1 LEELMANRNIARAVR
16 LALIAAGTT
25 GAGIYA
31 PGSVAQEAELEQIV
45 VTGSRIQRQDFESAS
60 PIVSLSSETFDK
72 LGVQNA
78 ETLINT
84 MPQVVPSFSTGN
96 NNPGGGQ
103 AFINLRGLGAVRNL
117 VLVDG
122 KRMTPG
128 NESGIVDIN
137 TIPTGLI
144 ERVEIISG
152 GASAV
157 YGSDAVAGAVNFI
170 LKDNFNGVEIDG
182 QYGLSEQGD
191 AGSSNVNI
199 TMGSDFAE
207 GRGNAVLFASY
218 DDRDELTKG
227 EREFSKQAVSL
238 TSFFPQGGFFAG
250 PNGPSQA
257 AVDTLFQSYGVAP
270 GRVLRNDTFSFNQ
283 DGTIFATS
291 ASAATVVENFR
302 GDPNSIDVASNFFP
316 GRYSYNF
323 EPWNKLIIPQER
335 VSLGAQANYE
345 ITDNAEAYTRMLFT
359 NYSSSTSL
367 APSPAPTGNN
377 FTNPAAGA
385 FFTLPVT
392 NPFVQAN
399 PDLLALM
406 NSRTG
411 DNAALAGS
419 GAAEDIIFRRRFVES
434 GPRVES
440 YERDTYQILVGTRG
454 DITDNWSFDVYG
466 AHGKYNSMENQD
478 GNISVTAVER
488 LLDAPDGGQSL
499 CAGGFDPIGAGTLS
513 PECAKFVTVLAKNT
527 VTLEQNLAEATV
539 SGDLFNLPAGAVSSA
554 FGAFWQEQMF
564 EFLPD
569 SILSSGD
576 VAGFNAQDEIIGRV
590 SNTDLFA
597 ELYFPLVK
605 DLPGVQNLGLTV
617 GYRYSDHSNS
627 GESDSYKAELD
638 WTVIDAV
645 RVRGSYQRAVR
656 APNIG
661 ELFSPQQ
668 EDNPEVTDPC
678 NADSAVRSGPDA
690 AAARALCLAQ
700 GVPAAIID
708 TYQQTTDQID
718 ALAGG
723 NPDLGEETAD
733 TYTAGIV
740 WRPGF
745 SDRLSMSLDYYNI
758 EIADVISAI
767 DPSIVASRCFN
778 QDGANPTFTQN
789 NFYCALFG
797 RDSIGQIQDLLEI
810 QNNLAILRTDGIDLQ
825 LDYGFE
831 MGTFGDLGINLVGN
845 YVFAFEEQQLPGDK
859 FQDFVGTIGN
869 APGETIP
876 EWKATLSLTWNIA
889 TVSTQLRARFLP
901 SMDHEETVVVGSKDP
916 EDCGCTGVDSITYLD
931 LTASWQ
937 PWEAVTLRFGVEN
950 LTDEDPELYDPQV
963 DSGTDPST
971 YDVVGRRYFMAATY
985 KF

>member
-1 LEELMANRNIARAVR
+1 MANRNIARAVR
-16 LALIAAGTT
+16 FALVAASTAS
-25 GAGIYA
+25 AGVYA
-31 PGSVAQEAELEQIV
+31 PGTVAQDAELEQIV
-45 VTGSRIQRQDFESAS
+45 VTGSRIQRQDFEAAS
-60 PIVSLSSETFDK
+60 PVVSLSAETFDQ

-103 AFINLRGLGAVRNL
+103 AFINLRGLGEGRNL

-128 NESGIVDIN
+128 NSSGIVDIN

-170 LKDNFNGVEIDG
+170 LKKNFNGVEIGG
-182 QYGLSEQGD
+182 QYGRSDRDDVANGNI
-191 AGSSNVNI
+191 GI
-199 TMGSDFAE
+199 TMGSDFAD
-207 GRGNAVLFASY
+207 GRGNAVFFASF
-218 DDRDELTKG
+218 DDRNELTKG
-227 EREFSKQAVSL
+227 DRKFSQQAVSL
-238 TSFFPQGGFFAG
+238 TSFFPQGGYFPGA
-250 PNGPSQA
+250 NGPSQG
-257 AVDTLFQSYGVAP
+257 AVDALFGSPSYGGVAA
-270 GRVLRNDTFSFNQ
+270 GGVLRGDTFSFNQ
-283 DGTIFATS
+283 DGSIFATS
-291 ASAATVVENFR
+291 ASAATVVQNYR
-302 GDPNSIDVASNFFP
+302 GDPNNIDVASNFFP

-335 VSLGAQANYE
+335 VSLGAQASFEVN
-345 ITDNAEAYTRMLFT
+345 DSVEAYTRVLFT
-359 NYSSSTSL
+359 NYSSSTAL
-367 APSPAPTGNN
+367 APSPAPTGSNI
-377 FTNPAAGA
+377 TNPDAGA
-385 FFTLPVT
+385 FFTVPVT

-399 PDLLALM
+399 ADMLALL

-411 DNAALAGS
+411 DSSALPGT
-419 GAAEDIIFRRRFVES
+419 GATEDFLYRRRFVES

-440 YERDTYQILVGTRG
+440 YERDTYQILLGTRG

-466 AHGKYNSMENQD
+466 AHGKYLSMENQD
-478 GNISVTAVER
+478 GNVSVTAVER
-488 LLDAPDGGQSL
+488 LLDAPDGGTSF
-499 CAGGFDPIGAGTLS
+499 CAGGLNPFGAGTLS
-513 PECAKFVTVLAKNT
+513 SECARFVTVLAKNT
-527 VTLEQNLAEATV
+527 VTMEQNIAEATI

-569 SILSSGD
+569 SILASGD

-590 SNTDLFA
+590 SNRDLFA

-617 GYRYSDHSNS
+617 GYRFSDHSNS
-627 GESDSYKAELD
+627 GGNDSYKAELD
-638 WTVIDAV
+638 WTVVDSL

-678 NADSAVRSGPDA
+678 NFNSAVRTGPNA

-700 GVPAAIID
+700 GVPASIID
-708 TYQQTTDQID
+708 SYTQTTDQID

-723 NPDLGEETAD
+723 NPDLEEETAD
-733 TYTAGIV
+733 TYTVGLV

-758 EIADVISAI
+758 EISDVISNI
-767 DPSIVASRCFN
+767 DPSIVAGRCYN
-778 QDGANPTFTQN
+778 QDGANPTFAQN
-789 NFYCALFG
+789 NFYCSLFG
-797 RDSIGQIQDLLEI
+797 RDSIGQIQDLLET
-810 QNNLAILRTDGIDLQ
+810 QNNLAVLRTDGIDLQ
-825 LDYGFE
+825 IDYGFDI
-831 MGTFGDLGINLVGN
+831 GRFGNLGINLVGN
-845 YVFAFEEQQLPGDK
+845 YVLAFEEQQLPGDK

-869 APGETIP
+869 SPGETIP
-876 EWKATLSLTWNIA
+876 DWKATLTLSWNIA
-889 TVSTQLRARFLP
+889 DVSTQLRARFLP
-901 SMDHEETVVVGSKDP
+901 SMDHEEMVLVGSKD
-916 EDCGCTGVDSITYLD
+916 EDVCGCSGVDSITYLD

-937 PWEAVTLRFGVEN
+937 PWEAVTLRAGIEN

-971 YDVVGRRYFMAATY
+971 YDVIGRRYFVGATF

>member
-1 LEELMANRNIARAVR
+1 MANRNVARAVR
-16 LALIAAGTT
+16 LALIAASTASAGVYGS
-25 GAGIYA
+25 GA
-31 PGSVAQEAELEQIV
+31 VAQEAELEQIV
-45 VTGSRIQRQDFESAS
+45 VTGSRIQRQDFEAAS
-60 PIVSLSSETFDK
+60 PVVTVSSETFDQ

-78 ETLINT
+78 ETLVNT
-84 MPQVVPSFSTGN
+84 LPQVVPSFSTGN

-117 VLVDG
+117 ILVDG

-170 LKDNFNGVEIDG
+170 LKKDFNGVEIGG

-191 AGSSNVNI
+191 AGNGTIDI
-199 TMGSDFAE
+199 TMGSDFAD
-207 GRGNAVLFASY
+207 GRGNAVFFASY

-227 EREFSKQAVSL
+227 DREFSKQAVSL
-238 TSFFPQGGFFAG
+238 TSFFPQGGYFPGA
-250 PNGPSQA
+250 NGPSQA
-257 AVDTLFQSYGVAP
+257 AVDTLFQSYGVGA
-270 GRVLRNDTFSFNQ
+270 GRVLRGDTFSYNQ

-291 ASAATVVENFR
+291 ASPATVVENFR
-302 GDPNSIDVASNFFP
+302 GDPNSINVASNFFP

-335 VSLGAQANYE
+335 VSLGAQGNFA
-345 ITDNAEAYTRMLFT
+345 ISDSVEAYTRMLFT
-359 NYSSSTSL
+359 NYSSATSL
-367 APSPAPTGNN
+367 APSPAPTGSNV
-377 FTNPAAGA
+377 TNLAAGA
-385 FFTLPVT
+385 FFTVPVS

-399 PDLLALM
+399 PGMLALL

-411 DNAALAGS
+411 DSAALPNS
-419 GAAEDIIFRRRFVES
+419 GATEDFLYRRRFVES
-434 GPRVES
+434 GPRLES

-454 DITDNWSFDVYG
+454 DITDNWKFDVYG

-478 GNISVTAVER
+478 GNISVTAVEK
-488 LLDAPDGGQSL
+488 LLDAPDGGVSQ
-499 CAGGFDPIGAGTLS
+499 CAGGLNPFGAGSLS

-539 SGDLFNLPAGAVSSA
+539 SGDLFSLPAGAVSSA

-569 SILSSGD
+569 SILASGD

-590 SNTDLFA
+590 ANTDLFA
-597 ELYFPLVK
+597 ELYFPLFR

-617 GYRYSDHSNS
+617 GYRWSDHSNS
-627 GESDSYKAELD
+627 GQNDSYKAELD
-638 WTVIDAV
+638 WTIVDSV

-678 NADSAVRSGPDA
+678 NTDSPARTGPNA
-690 AAARALCLAQ
+690 AAARQLCLAQ
-700 GVPAAIID
+700 GVPASIID
-708 TYQQTTDQID
+708 SYNQTTDQID

-723 NPDLGEETAD
+723 NPDLQEETAD
-733 TYTAGIV
+733 TYTVGFV

-745 SDRLSMSLDYYNI
+745 ADRLSMSLDYYNI
-758 EIADVISAI
+758 EISDVISSI
-767 DPSIVASRCFN
+767 DPSIVAGRCFN
-778 QDGANPTFTQN
+778 QDGANPSFELD
-789 NFYCALFG
+789 NFYCNLFG

-810 QNNLAILRTDGIDLQ
+810 QNNLAVLRTDGFDLQ
-825 LDYGFE
+825 IDYAFDIGN
-831 MGTFGDLGINLVGN
+831 FGSLGVNLVGN
-845 YVFAFEEQQLPGDK
+845 YMLAFEEQQLPGDR
-859 FQDFVGTIGN
+859 FQDFTGTIGN
-869 APGETIP
+869 SPGETLP

-889 TVSTQLRARFLP
+889 DVSTQLRARFLP
-901 SMDHEETVVVGSKDP
+901 SMDHEETVLTGSTDP
-916 EDCGCTGVDSITYLD
+916 DVCGCSGVDSITYLD

-937 PWEAVTLRFGVEN
+937 AWEAVTLRAGVEN

-971 YDVVGRRYFMAATY
+971 YDVIGRRYFVGATY

>member
-1 LEELMANRNIARAVR
+1 MANRNVARAVR
-16 LALIAAGTT
+16 LALIAASTAS
-25 GAGIYA
+25 AGVYA
-31 PGSVAQEAELEQIV
+31 PGTVAQEAELEQIV
-45 VTGSRIQRQDFESAS
+45 VTGSRIQRQDFETAS
-60 PIVSLSSETFDK
+60 PVVTVSSETFDQ
-72 LGVQNA
+72 LGVQSA

-103 AFINLRGLGAVRNL
+103 AFINLRGLGEVRNL

-128 NESGIVDIN
+128 NSSGIVDIN

-170 LKDNFNGVEIDG
+170 LKKNFNGVEIGG

-191 AGSSNVNI
+191 AGAGNFNV
-199 TMGSDFAE
+199 TMGSDFAD
-207 GRGNAVLFASY
+207 GRGNAVFFASY

-227 EREFSKQAVSL
+227 DREFSKQAVSV

-270 GRVLRNDTFSFNQ
+270 GRVLRGDTFSFNQ
-283 DGTIFATS
+283 DGSIFATS
-291 ASAATVVENFR
+291 ASTATVVENFR

-335 VSLGAQANYE
+335 VSLGAQGNFE
-345 ITDNAEAYTRMLFT
+345 ITEKVEAYTRMLFT

-367 APSPAPTGNN
+367 APSPAPTGPN
-377 FTNPAAGA
+377 FTNPAASA

-399 PDLLALM
+399 PGLLALM

-411 DNAALAGS
+411 DNAALAGT
-419 GAAEDIIFRRRFVES
+419 GAAEDILYRRRFVES
-434 GPRVES
+434 GPRIES
-440 YERDTYQILVGTRG
+440 YERDTYQILLGTRG

-478 GNISVTAVER
+478 GNVSVTAVER
-488 LLDAPDGGQSL
+488 LLDAPDGGRSL
-499 CAGGFDPIGAGTLS
+499 CAGGLNPIGAGTLS
-513 PECAKFVTVLAKNT
+513 NECADFVTVLAKNT
-527 VTLEQNLAEATV
+527 VTLEQNLAEATI
-539 SGDLFNLPAGAVSSA
+539 SGDLFSLPSGAVSSA
-554 FGAFWQEQMF
+554 FGVFWQEQSF

-569 SILSSGD
+569 SILASGD

-590 SNTDLFA
+590 ANTDLFA

-617 GYRYSDHSNS
+617 GYRWSDHSNS
-627 GESDSYKAELD
+627 GENDSYKAELD
-638 WTVIDAV
+638 WTVVDSV

-678 NADSAVRSGPDA
+678 NFNSSVRTGPDA

-700 GVPAAIID
+700 GVPAGIID
-708 TYQQTTDQID
+708 SYTQTTDQID

-733 TYTAGIV
+733 TYTVGFV
-740 WRPGF
+740 WRPEF
-745 SDRLSMSLDYYNI
+745 ADRLSMSLDYYNI
-758 EIADVISAI
+758 EISDVIASI
-767 DPSIVASRCFN
+767 DPAIVAGRCFN
-778 QDGANPTFTQN
+778 ADGANPNFEQD
-789 NFYCALFG
+789 NFYCNLFG

-810 QNNLAILRTDGIDLQ
+810 QNNLATLRTDGIDLQ
-825 LDYGFE
+825 IDYGFDI
-831 MGTFGDLGINLVGN
+831 GSYGNLGINLVGN
-845 YVFAFEEQQLPGDK
+845 YVLAFEEQQLPGDK

-869 APGETIP
+869 SPGETIP

-889 TVSTQLRARFLP
+889 DVSTQLRARFLP
-901 SMDHEETVVVGSKDP
+901 SMDHENTVLTGSKDP
-916 EDCGCTGVDSITYLD
+916 DVCECTGVDSITYLD

-937 PWEAVTLRFGVEN
+937 AWEAVTLRAGVEN
-950 LTDEDPELYDPQV
+950 LTDEDPELYEPQV

-971 YDVVGRRYFMAATY
+971 YDVIGRRYFVGATY